1 MPDRKEVPAVGP
13 ELLIRANYKVTAD
26 LVRHASGD
34 AMVSVVTALAPDC
47 PAEQIVYVAYRLIAL
62 ARLVQEGDGE
72 AWLMND
78 NAKKYRI
85 IDEALF
91 RAAARAPLIEAE
103 TVGNMQFNKEELLAI
118 ALEESEPKG
127 AA

>member
-1 MPDRKEVPAVGP
+1 M
-13 ELLIRANYKVTAD
+13 
-26 LVRHASGD
+26 
-34 AMVSVVTALAPDC
+34 
-47 PAEQIVYVAYRLIAL
+47 
-62 ARLVQEGDGE
+62 ARLVQDGDGE